1 MAVNVKEKN
10 IKLQT
15 FFVDESSGREKRKTV
30 TISNIDPEA
39 SLDNLYKLA
48 ENLNP
53 IVEGDFGGAKRVIGE
68 TLAKEY

>member
-15 FFVDESSGREKRKTV
+15 IFMDESSGREKRKTV
-30 TISNIDPEA
+30 TISNIDPDA

-48 ENLNP
+48 EDLNP
-53 IVEGDFGGAKRVIGE
+53 IVEGDFSGAKRVIGE
-68 TLAKEY
+68 TLGKEY